1 MEDSIIFFKAEYLVE
16 VKEWLEAMG
25 VNPHDALSK
34 FPKLRIDGIEIL
46 LLSDPDHQ
54 VMFRLAF
61 GHAISKKSIKITT
74 I

>member
-1 MEDSIIFFKAEYLVE
+1 MEDTILFFKAEYLGE
-16 VKEWLEAMG
+16 VREWLEAMG

-46 LLSDPDHQ
+46 ILPDPDLQ
-54 VMFRLAF
+54 MMFKLAF
-61 GHAISKKSIKITT
+61 SHAVSNKSIKITK